1 MQITWLGHSTFLLEL
16 ASGKTLLLDP
26 WLEGNPKAPAGFAV
40 SPVDAIL
47 LSHGHGDHI
56 GDAIAFAKR
65 DGATVVCNY
74 EISLW
79 LQSKGVDN
87 LSPMNKGG
95 SQTVGGVTVTMTHA
109 FHSSGIQ
116 DGDKVIYGGE
126 PAGYVLR
133 LPDNRSV
140 YFAGDTA
147 VFGDMAL
154 IGRLYSPS
162 LAFLP
167 IGDLYTMGPREAA
180 VAAEL
185 LGVSQVIPMH
195 YGTFPPLTGTP
206 AELRELLEGKGIGVL
221 ELEPGHP
228 VQW

>member
-1 MQITWLGHSTFLLEL
+1 MNITWLGHSSFLLQL
-16 ASGKTLLLDP
+16 ASGQTMLLDP
-26 WLEGNPKAPAGFAV
+26 WLEGNPSAPKGFHVPAV
-40 SPVDAIL
+40 DTIL
-47 LSHGHGDHI
+47 ISHGHGDHI
-56 GDAIAFAKR
+56 GDAITFAKR

-79 LQSKGVDN
+79 LQSKGVDKV
-87 LSPMNKGG
+87 SPMNKGG
-95 SQTVGGVTVTMTHA
+95 SQQAGSVTVTMTHA
-109 FHSSGIQ
+109 FHSSSML
-116 DGDKVIYGGE
+116 DGDKVVYGGE
-126 PAGYVLR
+126 PAGYVIR
-133 LPDNRSV
+133 LADKRSI

-147 VFGDMAL
+147 LFGDMSL
-154 IGRLYSPS
+154 IARLYNPS

-206 AELRELLEGKGIGVL
+206 DALRELLEGKGIGVL
-221 ELEPGHP
+221 ELEPGKAMSY
-228 VQW
+228 